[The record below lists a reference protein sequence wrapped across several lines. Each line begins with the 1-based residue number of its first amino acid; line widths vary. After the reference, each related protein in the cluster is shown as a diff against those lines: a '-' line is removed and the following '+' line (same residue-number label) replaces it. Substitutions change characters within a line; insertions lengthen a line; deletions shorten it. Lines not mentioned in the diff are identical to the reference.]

1 MTRVTNVLRHKIRRC
16 SALSPRLRRGNVCYT
31 GAGAM
36 SVGPKDAA
44 KQKGKD
50 GAALVKTMV
59 ARSALGALTIDGRA
73 LVVNLAVARTDAV
86 RVRRGTAQ
94 HAHANVHTTSQ
105 RMGCG
110 GALHMHTHAVV
121 RRYRLCGPPLG

>member
-1 MTRVTNVLRHKIRRC
+1 
-16 SALSPRLRRGNVCYT
+16 
-31 GAGAM
+31 M

-94 HAHANVHTTSQ
+94 HAHAIST
-105 RMGCG
+105 RRRIGWCG
-110 GALHMHTHAVV
+110 GALRMHRHAVL
-121 RRYRLCGPPLG
+121 RWYWLCGHHSVELTSVGQPKLKADRRNLFLAKEGIRARPCAAVD